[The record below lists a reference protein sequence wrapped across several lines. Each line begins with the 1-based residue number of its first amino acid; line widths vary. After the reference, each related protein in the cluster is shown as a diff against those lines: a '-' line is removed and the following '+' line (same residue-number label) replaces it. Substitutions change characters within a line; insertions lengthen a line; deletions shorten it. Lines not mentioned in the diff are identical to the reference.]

1 MQLNQDR
8 VVHVDLL
15 VVSALMTPT
24 SPSNG
29 GRWCSMRGLRELGAI
44 ARAPHYFPAQTARFA
59 MPRLRATGVVYP
71 LPPLLMRG
79 SPWHK
84 AVRLRCLGVDT
95 SDDRLAVTV
104 VERGNVRH
112 NPGLSKGSSSV
123 ALPYG
128 IALQY

>member
-1 MQLNQDR
+1 
-8 VVHVDLL
+8 
-15 VVSALMTPT
+15 
-24 SPSNG
+24 
-29 GRWCSMRGLRELGAI
+29 
-44 ARAPHYFPAQTARFA
+44 

-123 ALPYG
+123 LTPQSG
-128 IALQY
+128 IRDTPVRPHGAQPHAARGTGASVTFH